1 MVIDQS
7 EINNLLAQAGML
19 DDVTPKPPP
28 PKPVV
33 PPARPA
39 LPRTKASADVQRIM
53 RIRVPVIVRLAQRRQ
68 SVSEI
73 RRLSLGM
80 MIEFERSVHEH
91 LELLVNNRTI
101 GRGEAVKSG
110 DKFGLRVSEI
120 SSPIERVNSLGR

>member
-19 DDVTPKPPP
+19 DEGAPKPPP
-28 PKPVV
+28 KPAAPPPRPV
-33 PPARPA
+33 P
-39 LPRTKASADVQRIM
+39 TGSKASADVQRIM
-53 RIRVPVIVRLAQRRQ
+53 RIRVPIIVRLAQRRQ

-120 SSPIERVNSLGR
+120 TSPIERVTSLGR